1 MSPVDAA
8 AGQAA
13 ALWAGLLLILMLVL
27 SGIAVAGR
35 RRHQVAFGDGG
46 VPEMNLAL
54 RAFGNA
60 AEYAPAGLVAL
71 VILAVA
77 GAPVV
82 LIHAIG
88 ATLLA
93 GRVVHALGLL
103 VMRGTPSMGRIV
115 GMLLTWIALLV
126 AAVSL
131 LAYAVG

>member
-1 MSPVDAA
+1 MVGAA
-8 AGQAA
+8 TAGQAA
-13 ALWAGLLLILMLVL
+13 ALWAGLIVILMLVL
-27 SGIAVAGR
+27 SGIVVARR

-60 AEYAPAGLVAL
+60 SEYAPVGLAAL
-71 VILAVA
+71 AILAVI
-77 GAPVV
+77 GAPSV
-82 LIHAIG
+82 LVHIIG
-88 ATLLA
+88 ATLFA
-93 GRVVHALGLL
+93 GRFVHAVGLL
-103 VMRGTPSMGRIV
+103 AMTGTPSLGRVV